1 MEFFEF
7 LEQYPCYIHSCPCF
21 FKTSTL
27 LLVFGVDE
35 IFLDTI
41 QHLLLNTG
49 RRRVVCH
56 LIKDSNLTR
65 AFLHLVTKPG
75 IEKRT
80 ESNDRGRGQTC
91 RLRSKFANNWCFGE
105 ESLKPE
111 FDGVNASLSPASG
124 IRNQIPQYWSMQYF
138 IGVGHILSLF
148 S

>member
-1 MEFFEF
+1 MLYSFLPLFFQD
-7 LEQYPCYIHSCPCF
+7 LYII
-21 FKTSTL
+21 TSFWCWWDFSGHHPAFVIEYGTPPS
-27 LLVFGVDE
+27 
-35 IFLDTI
+35 
-41 QHLLLNTG
+41 
-49 RRRVVCH
+49 RMS
-56 LIKDSNLTR
+56 SNKRQQSYTT
-65 AFLHLVTKPG
+65 FLHLVTKPG